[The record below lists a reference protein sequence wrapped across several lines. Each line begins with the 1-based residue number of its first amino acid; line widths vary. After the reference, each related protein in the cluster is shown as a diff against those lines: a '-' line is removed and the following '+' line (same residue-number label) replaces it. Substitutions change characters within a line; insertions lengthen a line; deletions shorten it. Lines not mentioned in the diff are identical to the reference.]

1 MMVSADPR
9 PAGAFGRTA
18 SASLPH
24 GVRVR
29 ALHAHRDDR
38 GSLTELF
45 RQPWT
50 GGEPTV
56 QWNAVRSEA
65 AVMRGVHIH
74 LGYHEYYVV
83 LEGRVSVGCRDV
95 RRGSPTEGATALVE
109 LSSARPRAMQAP
121 PGIAHGLLF
130 HERSLLLVGTTA
142 CWDPRHELGCH
153 WLDPALEIPWPTRSS
168 KLSARDA
175 ALPPLA
181 EVLERVP
188 AWRDA

>member
-1 MMVSADPR
+1 MASVDPKLAD
-9 PAGAFGRTA
+9 AFGGAA
-18 SASLPH
+18 SVPLPH
-24 GVRVR
+24 GVRLR
-29 ALHAHRDDR
+29 ALLAHRDDR

-45 RQPWT
+45 RQPWQ
-50 GGEPTV
+50 GGAPLV

-74 LGYHEYYVV
+74 LGYHEYYV
-83 LEGRVSVGCRDV
+83 LLQGRVSVGCRDV

-109 LSSARPRAMQAP
+109 LSAAKPSAMLSP

-130 HERSLLLVGTTA
+130 HESSLLLVGTTA
-142 CWDPRHELGCH
+142 CWDPRNELGCH

-168 KLSARDA
+168 TLSERDA

-181 EVLERVP
+181 EVVGRVP
-188 AWRDA
+188 PWRAG